1 MNADAALLDRPE
13 EPGKLVSGLLAAG
26 VHILLALFLF
36 YGVRWQ
42 TTAPEAV
49 EVELVS
55 APPSVAAPEPQAE
68 PAPQPEPKVEP
79 KPEPRPEPKPV
90 AKPDIAL
97 KEKEKEKP
105 KPAIKETPPPSRVDA
120 LKSAL
125 DKEFAR
131 LTGRKAAA
139 SAEQDLARH
148 KADLAAAARSKG
160 IADYLSRIRGKIRG
174 NIVLPPGVQGN
185 PEAVF
190 LVTQLPSGEVLSV
203 KQKRS
208 SGNPALDSAIER
220 AILKSSPL
228 PKPDNTELFSRDL
241 ELKFRPMEE

>member
-1 MNADAALLDRPE
+1 MSAILLDRPE
-13 EPGKLVSGLLAAG
+13 EPGKLTSGLLAAA

-49 EVELVS
+49 EVELVQAA
-55 APPSVAAPEPQAE
+55 APVAAPETPAPEPEPKAQPE
-68 PAPQPEPKVEP
+68 PAPQPR
-79 KPEPRPEPKPV
+79 PEPQPEPKPA

-97 KEKEKEKP
+97 KEKKKP
-105 KPAIKETPPPSRVDA
+105 KPAVKEPAPPSKMDA

-148 KADLAAAARSKG
+148 KAGVAAAARSKG

-185 PEAVF
+185 PEAIF
-190 LVTQLPSGEVLSV
+190 LVTQLPSGEVLAV
-203 KQKRS
+203 KQKSS
-208 SGNPALDSAIER
+208 SGNPSLDAAIER

-228 PKPDNTELFSRDL
+228 PKPDDSELFSRDL
-241 ELKFRPMEE
+241 ELKFRPLEE